1 MNALLLTLL
10 LAAATPEDA
19 VVKIGGC
26 SGVCVDERGLV
37 LSAKHCGTYET
48 VSVEFPHRDPVP
60 ARRVYVSPEQEGPVV
75 YDCDGEGY
83 PAVDVAPALGPKGSA
98 VWSAGYPGGTFS
110 KARGTLDGGTVFGD
124 RAGARFRV
132 NIVSFGVRPGW
143 SGAPLFDEQ
152 GRVIGLCHGT
162 ETCHGGSCPVFRGP
176 SFWITFTAVRAA
188 YDAVCDKPADTPSDT
203 PAPPA
208 PPAAATPDVSL
219 QAVLQQIAE
228 LKLQIAVIGAQRGAD
243 GRDGID
249 GLPGPPGA
257 RGPAGADGPQG
268 PPGARGAN
276 GAAGPAGPAGPH
288 GPRGEPGPP
297 GPARTVTVIFEDAAG
312 NRLAAPVVIP
322 PDKQVVR
329 VPIERFERE

>member
-1 MNALLLTLL
+1 M
-10 LAAATPEDA
+10 
-19 VVKIGGC
+19 
-26 SGVCVDERGLV
+26 
-37 LSAKHCGTYET
+37 
-48 VSVEFPHRDPVP
+48 F
-60 ARRVYVSPEQEGPVV
+60 
-75 YDCDGEGY
+75 GE
-83 PAVDVAPALGPKGSA
+83 
-98 VWSAGYPGGTFS
+98 
-110 KARGTLDGGTVFGD
+110 

-132 NIVSFGVRPGW
+132 NVVSFGVRPGW

-203 PAPPA
+203 PAPP
-208 PPAAATPDVSL
+208 DVSL
-219 QAVLQQIAE
+219 QSVLQQIAE
-228 LKLQIAVIGAQRGAD
+228 LKLQIAVLGGQRGAD

-249 GLPGPPGA
+249 GLPGA
-257 RGPAGADGPQG
+257 RGPAGADGPAGAPGPQG
-268 PPGARGAN
+268 PPGARG
-276 GAAGPAGPAGPH
+276 PAGPQ
-288 GPRGEPGPP
+288 GPRGERGEP